1 MKALISK
8 PVNDTQKAFNELCVN
23 GGGLGGGPAR
33 SKVLELLR
41 ESGQDLNKVAYQE
54 AAEHLAAFPTANPW
68 HVCFAIALSWGHL
81 AKLELGFTEAVVK
94 LLSQWNMADLA
105 KAKSFHLERGPIP
118 IEQSL
123 IGANMLFNKVTLP
136 AKLPTTLDGIGRAQ
150 ERWLSAVLNPK
161 ERPPYIGAW
170 NGTAMF
176 MTALFAQPEL
186 AKTQVKTPPA
196 LPPGGPITAG
206 LALLYNAKIVSN
218 PPSSSVLD
226 DAAFEPGVI
235 YADNGLFG
243 ELCKQLPNWC
253 LIDVHSGIYMLGT
266 RDPRSSSW
274 ASAGV

>member
-1 MKALISK
+1 MKALISR
-8 PVNDTQKAFNELCVN
+8 PVNDTQRAFNELCVR
-23 GGGLGGGPAR
+23 GGGVAGGPAR
-33 SKVLELLR
+33 GKVLDLLR
-41 ESGQDLNKVAYQE
+41 ESGQSLNKLAYRE
-54 AAEHLAAFPTANPW
+54 AAEHIAAFPHANPW
-68 HVCFAIALSWGHL
+68 HICFAIALSWGHL
-81 AKLELGFTEAVVK
+81 AKLEIGFTEAVVK
-94 LLSQWNMADLA
+94 VLSNWNATDLA
-105 KAKSFHLERGPIP
+105 KATTYHLERGPLP

-136 AKLPTTLDGIGRAQ
+136 SALPATLEGIGRAQ

-176 MTALFAQPEL
+176 MTALFAQPAL
-186 AKTQVKTPPA
+186 ASTQIGPPPA

-206 LALLYNAKIVSN
+206 LSLLYNAKIVSAA
-218 PPSSSVLD
+218 PSSSVLD

-266 RDPRSSSW
+266 HDPRSDNW
-274 ASAGV
+274 A